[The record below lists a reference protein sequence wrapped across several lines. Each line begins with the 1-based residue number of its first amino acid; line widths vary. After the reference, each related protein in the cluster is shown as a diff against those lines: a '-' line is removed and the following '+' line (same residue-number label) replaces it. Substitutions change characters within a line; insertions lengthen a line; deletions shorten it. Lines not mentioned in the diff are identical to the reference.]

1 MKVFY
6 YLNIFIIFNL
16 TFSLFLKQNFYNFQN
31 QNLKIQNENKE
42 NENQKIENEENKEN
56 KENKSLEISIEL
68 YLYSWPLIISKLT
81 RKSMFYCP
89 DNRMM
94 PLPVFPNPNLT
105 AIVRPNVDTLY
116 DACWI
121 NHNKANKLLLT
132 IPNTEN
138 GVYFLFPLM
147 VLLLILLLLFSLLY

>member
-1 MKVFY
+1 MKFLFNHLIFY
-6 YLNIFIIFNL
+6 C
-16 TFSLFLKQNFYNFQN
+16 FLL
-31 QNLKIQNENKE
+31 NLKFFNSSLLTSTISQ
-42 NENQKIENEENKEN
+42 ITHSSSSSL
-56 KENKSLEISIEL
+56 KSYLKLTNFKSSSISTEL
-68 YLYSWPLIISKLT
+68 YLYSWPLIMSRLT

-121 NHNKANKLLLT
+121 DHTKEEDLLLT
-132 IPNTEN
+132 IPNTEE
-138 GVYFLFPLM
+138 GLYFLFPLM
-147 VLLLILLLLFSLLY
+147 VIIYF